1 MPVIGMDKVLRD
13 FKKAQKTI
21 ERQAEFEA
29 YNFLTAV
36 KLETIPRTP
45 IRAVNGGNLRSS
57 FAIEKVGDDFYL
69 YNSANYALVQHEKNK
84 SKGFIGKKF
93 LERGFDEA
101 MIKVGYR

>member
-1 MPVIGMDKVLRD
+1 MPVIGMKNVLRN

-36 KLETIPRTP
+36 KFHTINRTP
-45 IRAVNGGNLRSS
+45 RKRGNLRGS

-69 YNSANYALVQHEKNK
+69 YNSAIYALFQHEKNK
-84 SKGFIGKKF
+84 STGFIGKKF

-101 MIKVGYR
+101 MIQVGYR